1 MSREE
6 RLLYGLLCAIL
17 GAFLAAGFAVQGF
30 AATLRGLW
38 QLQIH
43 PGRLLN
49 DFTSIAGEG
58 AALVNAA
65 LAAAIGL
72 ALVRVN
78 RVRLSGPSVAAV
90 FTILGFGLFG
100 KTPTNIL
107 PIILGVFL
115 SAKLVGKRF
124 NEYILIAL
132 YGTALGPLVT
142 MLAFELVAAPWA
154 GIPVAAAGGVA
165 AGMLLPPLAMT
176 MLRLHQ
182 GYNLYNIGLT
192 AGFLG
197 LLVAALVAASAGAL
211 EMEFRW
217 NESPSRVLVLLVP
230 ALSLLLLAAGLVMG
244 RGAALKGFLGIL
256 KLSGRLPSDFMDTA
270 GVAAGLCNMGA
281 MGIAAWTYVM
291 LVGGVPNGPVLGG
304 ILTVTGFAA
313 FGKHP
318 RNTWPVVAGVAGAAL
333 LFGRN
338 LAEPGPLL
346 AALFGTTLAPLAGE
360 FGPVVGLAA
369 GFLHLAMVE
378 RTGAWHLGMNLY
390 NNGFAGGLT
399 ATFVVAVIEWY
410 RSNTK
415 GRPGRGAAPSAR
427 GRGSP

>member
-1 MSREE
+1 VPREE

-17 GAFLAAGFAVQGF
+17 GAFLATGFAVQGIP
-30 AATLRGLW
+30 AALHGLW

-72 ALVRVN
+72 ALVRAN
-78 RVRLSGPSVAAV
+78 RVRLSGPTVAAV

-132 YGTALGPLVT
+132 FGTALGPLVT
-142 MLAFELVAAPWA
+142 MLAFELVAAPSA

-182 GYNLYNIGLT
+182 GYNLYNI
-192 AGFLG
+192 
-197 LLVAALVAASAGAL
+197 
-211 EMEFRW
+211 
-217 NESPSRVLVLLVP
+217 P
-230 ALSLLLLAAGLVMG
+230 
-244 RGAALKGFLGIL
+244 
-256 KLSGRLPSDFMDTA
+256 
-270 GVAAGLCNMGA
+270 
-281 MGIAAWTYVM
+281 
-291 LVGGVPNGPVLGG
+291 
-304 ILTVTGFAA
+304 
-313 FGKHP
+313 
-318 RNTWPVVAGVAGAAL
+318 
-333 LFGRN
+333 
-338 LAEPGPLL
+338 
-346 AALFGTTLAPLAGE
+346 
-360 FGPVVGLAA
+360 
-369 GFLHLAMVE
+369 
-378 RTGAWHLGMNLY
+378 
-390 NNGFAGGLT
+390 
-399 ATFVVAVIEWY
+399 
-410 RSNTK
+410 
-415 GRPGRGAAPSAR
+415 
-427 GRGSP
+427 